1 MTMPRGPKSVLYVVL
16 RLGLLLLEGGL
27 LAVFRRRR
35 GRLVADLLSLA

>member
-27 LAVFRRRR
+27 LAVRRRR